1 MLDRFLNEKIIFR
14 LNECLEFP
22 ENIVWSQVSRCD
34 SVEVLCIVLDK
45 HSHSCSFIEHK
56 FSAVSFLA
64 DAVAQNCATF
74 NNRFGFVH
82 STLLLICRSKLNGRQ
97 VYNGHKVHGITFQSI
112 VLQNVLIGNLVES
125 RKVRRHD
132 YTMLYE
138 PGILDDPQRVA

>member
-34 SVEVLCIVLDK
+34 SVEA
-45 HSHSCSFIEHK
+45 FIEHK